1 MAIPK
6 TSILKFVELALT
18 ITCLGMHY
26 KDHGP
31 VYSTDLL
38 VVTGTF
44 GGYLIILI
52 GVFAGLVTGQPI
64 NKRIVSTILLQQRSQ
79 SQDLFYSL
87 AGCALFVASGALIIQ
102 YYDKGYSSKSVR
114 DLGLAKGSISII
126 NGAVFLLDTFFTFRN
141 E

>member
-64 NKRIVSTILLQQRSQ
+64 NKRI
-79 SQDLFYSL
+79 DLFYSL

-114 DLGLAKGSISII
+114 DLGLAKGSLSII